1 MGQPAAR
8 VGDLHLCPMVTPGV
22 PPIPHVGGPILPP
35 GGINVL
41 IGGLPAATLGGMCT
55 CVGPPDVIVRG
66 SFTVLIGGRPAARMG
81 DNTAHGGMITIGCPT
96 VLIGDFGMG
105 EPGVI
110 TPEMLNTMF
119 LAALAIAGVTQDTSR
134 QQVLDGK
141 DGGGGAANTG
151 NPSAL
156 KAIAD
161 AKVMLKKKQDELA
174 LWDDKAKE
182 NVKKW
187 MGDDS
192 EATRTMLQDRI
203 KKEQALLDTMDE
215 KNFKPGTQK
224 ALGKKNK
231 IEDIYAYVIPNDT
244 THTVYV
250 GGLFDDPDTPDT
262 GQDSRAGT
270 VVHELSHFDDVGG
283 TKDVIYGAD
292 NAKNLAKKKPAGA
305 QKNADNF
312 EYYMEN

>member
-8 VGDLHLCPMVTPGV
+8 VGDLHICPMITPGL

-41 IGGLPAATLGGMCT
+41 IGGLPAATLGGTCV

-66 SFTVLIGGRPAARMG
+66 SFTVLIGGRPAVRMG
-81 DNTAHGGMITIGCPT
+81 DNTLHGGAITLGFPT

-105 EPGVI
+105 EVGVV

-119 LAALAIAGVTQDTSR
+119 MAALDIAGVTQDTSR

-141 DGGGGAANTG
+141 DGGGGAAKSS
-151 NPSAL
+151 NPSAM

-174 LWDDKAKE
+174 LWDDKAKA
-182 NVKKW
+182 NVKTW

-224 ALGKKNK
+224 DLGKKPK
-231 IEDIYAYVIPNDT
+231 IENTWAYVIPNDT
-244 THTVYV
+244 THTVYL
-250 GGLFDDPDTPDT
+250 GGLFDDPATPDT

-270 VVHELSHFDDVGG
+270 LVHELSHFDDVGG
-283 TKDVIYGAD
+283 TKDVVYGAD
-292 NAKNLAKKKPAGA
+292 DAKNLAKKKPADA